1 MLCAIRSRN
10 CESKCCIDM
19 QMNVAVEL
27 PVTVVHGVTFDLFAH
42 AINFSGSG
50 VAVYKIHLCPISDMH
65 VT

>member
-1 MLCAIRSRN
+1 
-10 CESKCCIDM
+10 M